1 MTTAESFAERAHRAL
16 CEVGLGGALSPRQGR
31 IVTFQKLS
39 AEARSIG
46 LFDLAD
52 RLSDVAEAL
61 VLQDSLGDK
70 PNLALANAL
79 LASFDRIEALGT
91 ELARMAL
98 LAAFGAADQEQP

>member
-1 MTTAESFAERAHRAL
+1 MTSAEDLAEKAHRAL
-16 CEVGLGGALSPRQGR
+16 RELALSGAIAPREGR
-31 IVTFQKLS
+31 IVAFHKLA

-52 RLSDVAEAL
+52 RLTDVADAL
-61 VLQDSLGDK
+61 VQQDSLGDK
-70 PNLALANAL
+70 PNALLADAL

-98 LAAFGAADQEQP
+98 LAAFGAEDPALP